1 MARTFQMCFWVVF
14 LCLSAGYS
22 KAADY
27 HYNDLQSATEIQS
40 SKRQAELLRLIKKD
54 SISLDDMLQAVV
66 LCNPE
71 IAAAQNDNEA
81 ATGRLIQAGLY
92 PNPTIEFEAE
102 DIPAGDVDFSRNQNT
117 VSIIQ
122 PIIFGKRR
130 STAISAAVAEQE
142 ALRFALQNTIYQV
155 LGDVRLAYMDLA
167 YYKMALTL
175 NGELLAQ
182 ANKILAI
189 AQARFNERAAPESEL
204 IAAQLKSTKF
214 ELNRRK
220 LKLDI
225 LSTAKHLQSFL
236 PDVPVPQE
244 KISSEL
250 QFELPSLNLD
260 RLLADARERH
270 PLILASQ
277 EKVEAAKYRLALAKA
292 ERIPD
297 VSFRGAYG
305 RDTLERENI
314 IEVGISIPLPLFN
327 RNQGRIA
334 EMQHKVSRSQ
344 HDAKSQSTRLET
356 EITALQAAYM
366 AARDYVAVYQTKI
379 VPAAEKAS
387 EQVLVG
393 YRAGR
398 TGFPDLLN
406 AQEGL
411 AGEKLNL
418 LDAVRDMNRSY
429 ALLYKITGSL
439 MNDIEIN
446 EQKGDF

>member
-14 LCLSAGYS
+14 LCFSAGYS

-27 HYNDLQSATEIQS
+27 QYNDLQSATEIQS
-40 SKRQAELLRLIKKD
+40 SKRQAELLRLINKD

-130 STAISAAVAEQE
+130 STAISAATAEQE

-244 KISSEL
+244 RISSEL
-250 QFELPSLNLD
+250 LFELPSLSLD

-277 EKVEAAKYRLALAKA
+277 EN
-292 ERIPD
+292 
-297 VSFRGAYG
+297 G
-305 RDTLERENI
+305 
-314 IEVGISIPLPLFN
+314 
-327 RNQGRIA
+327 
-334 EMQHKVSRSQ
+334 
-344 HDAKSQSTRLET
+344 
-356 EITALQAAYM
+356 
-366 AARDYVAVYQTKI
+366 
-379 VPAAEKAS
+379 
-387 EQVLVG
+387 
-393 YRAGR
+393 
-398 TGFPDLLN
+398 
-406 AQEGL
+406 
-411 AGEKLNL
+411 
-418 LDAVRDMNRSY
+418 
-429 ALLYKITGSL
+429 
-439 MNDIEIN
+439 
-446 EQKGDF
+446 

>member
-40 SKRQAELLRLIKKD
+40 SKRQEELLRLIKKD

-130 STAISAAVAEQE
+130 STAISAAAAEQE

-244 KISSEL
+244 RISSEL
-250 QFELPSLNLD
+250 LFELPSLSLD

-277 EKVEAAKYRLALAKA
+277 KTVEAAKHRLALAKA

-314 IEVGISIPLPLFN
+314 IEVGISMPLPLFN

-344 HDAKSQSTRLET
+344 HDAKSQCTRLET

-366 AARDYVAVYQTKI
+366 TARDYVAVYQTKI

-429 ALLYKITGSL
+429 ALLYKITGSV
-439 MNDIEIN
+439 MNNIEVN
-446 EQKGDF
+446 ELKGDF

>member
-27 HYNDLQSATEIQS
+27 QYNDLQSATEIQS
-40 SKRQAELLRLIKKD
+40 SKRQAELLRLINKD

-102 DIPAGDVDFSRNQNT
+102 DIPAGDVDFSRNKNT

-130 STAISAAVAEQE
+130 STAISAATAEQE

-244 KISSEL
+244 RISSEL
-250 QFELPSLNLD
+250 LFELPSLSLD

-277 EKVEAAKYRLALAKA
+277 KTVEAAKHRLALAKA

-314 IEVGISIPLPLFN
+314 IEVGISMPLPLFN

-344 HDAKSQSTRLET
+344 HDAKSQCTRLET

-366 AARDYVAVYQTKI
+366 TARDYVAVYQTKI

-429 ALLYKITGSL
+429 ALLYKITGSV
-439 MNDIEIN
+439 MNDIETN
-446 EQKGDF
+446 EQKGDY